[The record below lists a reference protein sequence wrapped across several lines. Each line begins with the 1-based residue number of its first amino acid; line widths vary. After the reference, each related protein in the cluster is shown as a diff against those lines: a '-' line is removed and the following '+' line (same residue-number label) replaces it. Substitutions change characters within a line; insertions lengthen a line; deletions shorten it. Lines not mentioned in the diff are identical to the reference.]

1 MNPLFYQYQKEAL
14 FTSPKKYNQ
23 FLNWISGEFDLFL
36 QDETN
41 GLQVYFPEGNFFIK
55 ASTENESVLAH
66 INLSTNAEKKG
77 EDILNKIMSVYKL
90 LLNREQK
97 D

>member
-14 FTSPKKYNQ
+14 FTSTKKYNQ

-41 GLQVYFPEGNFFIK
+41 GLQVYFPEGNFLIK
-55 ASTENESVLAH
+55 VSIENESVLAH

-90 LLNREQK
+90 LLNIEQK

>member
-1 MNPLFYQYQKEAL
+1 MNPLFHQYQKEVL
-14 FTSPKKYNQ
+14 FISTKKYYQ

-41 GLQVYFPEGNFFIK
+41 GLKVYFPEGNFLIK
-55 ASTENESVLAH
+55 VSTENESVLAH

-77 EDILNKIMSVYKL
+77 EDILNKIMLLYKL
-90 LLNREQK
+90 LLNLEQK
-97 D
+97 H